1 MSGVP
6 AAIQSSFAPESF
18 TSFAY
23 FVGTMFGVA
32 LLVLQA
38 SWSAARV

>member
-1 MSGVP
+1 MRAVP

-18 TSFAY
+18 TSLAY

-32 LLVLQA
+32 LLVLLA
-38 SWSAARV
+38 CWSAARV

>member
-6 AAIQSSFAPESF
+6 APIQSSFAPESF

-23 FVGTMFGVA
+23 LVGTMFGVA
-32 LLVLQA
+32 LPLLRA
-38 SWSAARV
+38 CWTAARV

>member
-23 FVGTMFGVA
+23 LVGTMFGVP

-38 SWSAARV
+38 CRSAAPV